1 MIRPRCV
8 ILEKYNF
15 MENWVP
21 IVLIYEGLYN
31 MEKLRRDCSYYQPTV
46 DIIKTFSRCNDFFMF
61 SMTAQ

>member
-31 MEKLRRDCSYYQPTV
+31 NGE
-46 DIIKTFSRCNDFFMF
+46 IKERLQLLSTYSRYN
-61 SMTAQ
+61 

>member
-1 MIRPRCV
+1 
-8 ILEKYNF
+8 